1 MKDRRQLVDLV
12 DKRREHD
19 YCDCLGYHSRVSVKN
34 RYIFIAIGKAASTR
48 ILLTLH
54 QLEGHPELEP
64 GTNIHDMGTRLGEFG
79 TDEIVEM
86 ITSPEWFKFAFVRDP
101 YDRLLSAYKTQVGN
115 TWNEQTRN
123 IKDAINR
130 SLGDP
135 TIQEDPERLI
145 SFRDF
150 VHWLCD
156 VGDRHLFWD
165 GHMGVQCRM
174 LMWDIMQYDFIGRVE
189 SLTDDLST
197 VLQRLGAS
205 PEILSTV
212 GELVNRTH
220 PLQPATA
227 YDRDLAAL
235 VHGLY
240 KEDFEHLGYDKDSW
254 MYWREL
260 SEEPR

>member
-1 MKDRRQLVDLV
+1 MPWLPRRSS
-12 DKRREHD
+12 
-19 YCDCLGYHSRVSVKN
+19 SRWPF
-34 RYIFIAIGKAASTR
+34 RYAYQDQYGK
-48 ILLTLH
+48 
-54 QLEGHPELEP
+54 
-64 GTNIHDMGTRLGEFG
+64 
-79 TDEIVEM
+79 
-86 ITSPEWFKFAFVRDP
+86 
-101 YDRLLSAYKTQVGN
+101 
-115 TWNEQTRN
+115 TWNEETRN

-135 TIQEDPERLI
+135 TTQEDPERLI

-165 GHMGVQCRM
+165 GHMGVQSRM
-174 LMWDIMQYDFIGRVE
+174 LMWDIMQYDFIGRFE
-189 SLTDDLST
+189 NLTSDMA
-197 VLQRLGAS
+197 RLLRRLDALPEVVSAAS
-205 PEILSTV
+205 EV
-212 GELVNRTH
+212 VNKTY
-220 PLQPATA
+220 PLQPAIA

-260 SEEPR
+260 SDESGR